1 MKGLLLIL
9 QQDSFPFP
17 MCLNVQRPLL
27 QTWQSVKSPGRRA
40 VEAQGDCRIDG
51 AGAAQLT
58 ETYLGQILKLWSIT
72 TY

>member
-9 QQDSFPFP
+9 QDSFPFP
-17 MCLNVQRPLL
+17 MCLKVHRPLL

-40 VEAQGDCRIDG
+40 VEAQDDLRIDG

-58 ETYLGQILKLWSIT
+58 EKYLGQILKLWSIT